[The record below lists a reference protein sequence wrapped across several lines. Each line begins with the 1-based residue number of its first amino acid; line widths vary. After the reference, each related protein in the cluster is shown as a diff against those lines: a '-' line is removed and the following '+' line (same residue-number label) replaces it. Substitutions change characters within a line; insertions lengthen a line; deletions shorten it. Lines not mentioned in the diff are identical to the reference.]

1 MNSFGLGNRVYKI
14 LREVNKKGKLIFES
28 ATGFCINIPSQEYKF
43 FVTNNHILDEDF
55 VYHEKKLIIYKS
67 NNDKIEIDL
76 DINRFKMTNKELDF
90 TLIEIL
96 PEDNIT
102 DFLEI
107 DEFINSKNYIDEDI
121 ITLHFPEGKNLESLE
136 GKNVKM
142 KKEYLEYS
150 FPDSPT
156 TSGAPIILKYN
167 LKVIG
172 LFKEN
177 YKKKKKTFFD
187 YAVPFNLILNKLN
200 FMKCVYNVKEIGEKV
215 QIINNGFTD
224 EDNFYKHN
232 NEIENKIDILI
243 DGGLRANTFSYKFS
257 KEGKHNVYIIQKK
270 GLSDMSHLFNQC
282 KDLEEVNF
290 SFFRTADVTDM
301 RNLFCECTSLKKINF
316 SIFNTENVI
325 NMSNMFIGCSSLKEL
340 NLSKFQTNNTTN
352 MSNMFSGCS
361 ALREINLSSFNT
373 RNVTDMSCMFA
384 FCSSLR
390 NIDLSNFDTKKV
402 TRMNDMFR
410 YCQYASTINLSSFDA
425 GKVKHMEDIFF
436 GVPASCKI
444 ICDDEKIIALVPKLE
459 CFGLGCSII

>member
-1 MNSFGLGNRVYKI
+1 M
-14 LREVNKKGKLIFES
+14 
-28 ATGFCINIPSQEYKF
+28 
-43 FVTNNHILDEDF
+43 
-55 VYHEKKLIIYKS
+55 IYKS

-76 DINRFKMTNKELDF
+76 EINRFKMTNKELDF
-90 TLIEIL
+90 TIFEIL

-102 DFLEI
+102 DFIEI
-107 DEFINSKNYIDEDI
+107 DEFINSKNYIDDNI
-121 ITLHFPEGKNLESLE
+121 ITLHFPDGKNLESLE

-150 FPDSPT
+150 FPNSPT

-167 LKVIG
+167 LKLIG

-177 YKKKKKTFFD
+177 HKKKKKTFFD

-200 FMKCVYNVKEIGEKV
+200 FMKCVYNVKTKDIGEKI

-243 DGGLRANTFSYKFS
+243 EGGLRANTFSYKFS
-257 KEGKHNVYIIQKK
+257 KEGKYNVYIIQKR

-282 KDLEEVNF
+282 THLEEINF

-301 RNLFCECTSLKKINF
+301 RNLFCECNSLKKINF

-340 NLSKFQTNNTTN
+340 DLSKFQTNNTTN
-352 MSNMFSGCS
+352 MSNMFSGCT
-361 ALREINLSSFNT
+361 ALTEINLSSFNT
-373 RNVTDMSCMFA
+373 INVADMSGMFA
-384 FCSSLR
+384 YCSSLR
-390 NIDLSNFDTKKV
+390 NIDLSHFNTKKV

-410 YCQYASTINLSSFDA
+410 YCSYVSTINLSSFDA
-425 GKVKHMEDIFF
+425 SKVRHMEDIFF
-436 GVPASCKI
+436 GVPSSCKI
-444 ICDDEKIIALVPKLE
+444 ICDDNKIMAMVPKME
-459 CFGLGCSII
+459 CFGCLII

>member
-28 ATGFCINIPSQEYKF
+28 ATGFCVNIPSQEYKF

-55 VYHEKKLIIYKS
+55 VYHEKKLTIYKS

-200 FMKCVYNVKEIGEKV
+200 FM
-215 QIINNGFTD
+215 F
-224 EDNFYKHN
+224 
-232 NEIENKIDILI
+232 L
-243 DGGLRANTFSYKFS
+243 
-257 KEGKHNVYIIQKK
+257 
-270 GLSDMSHLFNQC
+270 
-282 KDLEEVNF
+282 
-290 SFFRTADVTDM
+290 
-301 RNLFCECTSLKKINF
+301 
-316 SIFNTENVI
+316 
-325 NMSNMFIGCSSLKEL
+325 
-340 NLSKFQTNNTTN
+340 
-352 MSNMFSGCS
+352 
-361 ALREINLSSFNT
+361 
-373 RNVTDMSCMFA
+373 
-384 FCSSLR
+384 
-390 NIDLSNFDTKKV
+390 
-402 TRMNDMFR
+402 
-410 YCQYASTINLSSFDA
+410 
-425 GKVKHMEDIFF
+425 
-436 GVPASCKI
+436 
-444 ICDDEKIIALVPKLE
+444 
-459 CFGLGCSII
+459 